1 LNGSDFR
8 QSLSIALNVPF
19 GERVGT
25 DHEHGFRF
33 RAFQVCMAATPALAL
48 TALAYQGGGNRMG
61 QGFSGILIFGL
72 KSPLSPSQ

>member
-25 DHEHGFRF
+25 DHDDGFRF

-61 QGFSGILIFGL
+61 QGLQRHPYFGL
-72 KSPLSPSQ
+72 KSPPSPSQ